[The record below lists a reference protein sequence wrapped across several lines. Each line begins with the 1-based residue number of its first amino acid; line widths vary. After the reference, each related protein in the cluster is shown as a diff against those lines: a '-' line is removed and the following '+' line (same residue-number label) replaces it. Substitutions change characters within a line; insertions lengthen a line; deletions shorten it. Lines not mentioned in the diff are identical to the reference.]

1 LSEKRHLLYE
11 RLYTHVLEQIRNGT
25 LVSGDRVP
33 SEKELAA
40 TFGVSRITSMR
51 ALQMLEQ
58 VRVIQRIRGKGSF
71 VARELPSLHHLTA
84 SNGEI
89 APARLARQA
98 SCIALVIPDASEA
111 YGLGLLNAVEERC
124 AEQGFNL
131 VLKRTRGRQDDEERS
146 IDGFVKSGLV
156 DGLIVFPVHG
166 EYYNAILLRLLLEKY
181 PLVLVDRYLK
191 GIAACAVYTD
201 NIAAARELT
210 GYMLDSGHE
219 RLGFVSP
226 FPKNTSSIEDRLHGF
241 RAAFTER
248 GLGPNGEHLLTTL
261 TSTLPD
267 ISAETSLGADREAI
281 RAFIESQPTI
291 TGFIASEY
299 NVALLLQD
307 VLSQLGRR
315 ADGTT
320 IACFD
325 SPRSPFV
332 QPRFTHIKQDDREM
346 GFRAVDLLIAQLRGE
361 PTPSKSIIP
370 HALVKSMEA
379 SAPSSA

>member
-1 LSEKRHLLYE
+1 
-11 RLYTHVLEQIRNGT
+11 
-25 LVSGDRVP
+25 
-33 SEKELAA
+33 
-40 TFGVSRITSMR
+40 
-51 ALQMLEQ
+51 
-58 VRVIQRIRGKGSF
+58 
-71 VARELPSLHHLTA
+71 
-84 SNGEI
+84 
-89 APARLARQA
+89 
-98 SCIALVIPDASEA
+98 
-111 YGLGLLNAVEERC
+111 
-124 AEQGFNL
+124 
-131 VLKRTRGRQDDEERS
+131 
-146 IDGFVKSGLV
+146 
-156 DGLIVFPVHG
+156 
-166 EYYNAILLRLLLEKY
+166 
-181 PLVLVDRYLK
+181 
-191 GIAACAVYTD
+191 VYTD

-219 RLGFVSP
+219 QLGFVSP
-226 FPKNTSSIEDRLHGF
+226 YPKNTSSIEDRLHGF

-267 ISAETSLGADREAI
+267 ISAETSLGADRGAI
-281 RAFIESQPTI
+281 RAFIEKQPTI

-325 SPRSPFV
+325 SPRNPFV

-370 HALVKSMEA
+370 HALVRSMEE
-379 SAPSSA
+379 